1 MRCLVIGEVMLCV
14 CDWRNWES
22 LSNTY
27 SCLHEKISQQGREGR
42 RGVKSRGSGS
52 CCYFVGLTYVAGISY
67 GGA

>member
-27 SCLHEKISQQGREGR
+27 SCLHEKISQQGREA
-42 RGVKSRGSGS
+42 RGQVEGQRLVLLLCRSDL
-52 CCYFVGLTYVAGISY
+52 CCRN
-67 GGA
+67 

>member
-27 SCLHEKISQQGREGR
+27 SCFHEKISQQGKGGE
-42 RGVKSRGSGS
+42 GVKSRGSGP
-52 CCYFVGLTYVAGISY
+52 CC
-67 GGA
+67 